1 MTYFLWFIGGVVGL
15 AVAYDLCWW
24 LREAIHPFEHRDVP
38 LEDLQTHIN
47 QILRRGYNR
56 SQMLIKDEGTG
67 KSIRFMKTYKQG
79 EEGIGFVLI
88 ACDITR
94 EHPLL
99 PQFKKELTEL
109 GFRATSEGLPLRA
122 FRENLGCE
130 CPAEAAQAARAAE
143 TVLTKFYALSR
154 NAKFRVR
161 VKGPISRGDISITGQ
176 TSRQERVAALDP
188 DLQRS
193 CTPYTWYHSSRKKP
207 EHKTLAHRLGSSLG
221 MLVRWLFPIRPRRP
235 GDDLRK

>member
-1 MTYFLWFIGGVVGL
+1 
-15 AVAYDLCWW
+15 
-24 LREAIHPFEHRDVP
+24 
-38 LEDLQTHIN
+38 
-47 QILRRGYNR
+47 
-56 SQMLIKDEGTG
+56 MLITDEGTG

-88 ACDITR
+88 ASEITR

-99 PQFKKELTEL
+99 PQFKEELTEL
-109 GFRATSEGLPLRA
+109 GFRPTSGGLPLRA

-130 CPAEAAQAARAAE
+130 CPADAPDAASAGE

-161 VKGPISRGDISITGQ
+161 VKGPISRGDIFITGQ

-188 DLQRS
+188 DLLGS
-193 CTPYTWYHSSRKKP
+193 SIPYTWYHFTRAKP
-207 EHKTLAHRLGSSLG
+207 AHKTLPHRLGRALG
-221 MLVRWLFPIRPRRP
+221 MLVRLLFPIRPRGP